1 MAQKKIP
8 ARQCIGCLTSRPKKE
23 LVRVVRAPSGEI
35 SIDPVARSPA
45 AVLTSAR
52 MPPALQRQKRRRR
65 WSAALSS
72 RSPPRYTMHWPSSW
86 PVWKQKRRPTAMAK
100 KHNAPAKPA
109 LEPNEALFPAVSLCR
124 KAGALTM
131 GFDAVED
138 AVVKGKAWLVMTA
151 SDASPK
157 TVQRLNYAV
166 GDMVDVI
173 PMPLTQDKLADIS
186 RKPVAIYAVTDR
198 NLAKLCFDRLTACG
212 AIQTEEDMSE

>member
-1 MAQKKIP
+1 
-8 ARQCIGCLTSRPKKE
+8 
-23 LVRVVRAPSGEI
+23 
-35 SIDPVARSPA
+35 
-45 AVLTSAR
+45 
-52 MPPALQRQKRRRR
+52 
-65 WSAALSS
+65 
-72 RSPPRYTMHWPSSW
+72 
-86 PVWKQKRRPTAMAK
+86 MAK

-109 LEPNEALFPAVSLCR
+109 LEANEALFQ
-124 KAGALTM
+124 AGALTR
-131 GFDAVED
+131 GGDEVVD
-138 AVVKGKAWLVMTA
+138 AVVKGKAWLVRTA

>member
-1 MAQKKIP
+1 M
-8 ARQCIGCLTSRPKKE
+8 
-23 LVRVVRAPSGEI
+23 
-35 SIDPVARSPA
+35 
-45 AVLTSAR
+45 
-52 MPPALQRQKRRRR
+52 
-65 WSAALSS
+65 
-72 RSPPRYTMHWPSSW
+72 
-86 PVWKQKRRPTAMAK
+86 
-100 KHNAPAKPA
+100 
-109 LEPNEALFPAVSLCR
+109 
-124 KAGALTM
+124 
-131 GFDAVED
+131 
-138 AVVKGKAWLVMTA
+138 MTA